1 MHTELEV
8 TAEVAAITAKRALAL
23 PAPVPA
29 HASAAPTHT
38 AHKVVAL
45 KLPPQ
50 KEGVGASE
58 REHHT
63 SAAGPK
69 ERPKEQTK
77 ERSRETPRLP
87 QDTLANHHTQIFAV
101 PKQAGEVKDK
111 NMAEKGDAKNKGDG
125 KAEGKVDSKAGKTPK
140 HPQPKSLS
148 ANSPPQPIPLP
159 RPEAS
164 ETSAHAH
171 KHLQRAASPPI
182 RTTRPANSSSVPM
195 AHDTESKAPAGN
207 NTMTSAVKT
216 SAAPLSLLPPP
227 QKTPRTLATT
237 ASKDDDK
244 VRTMEAEQESGVS
257 A

>member
-1 MHTELEV
+1 MHTELEA

-29 HASAAPTHT
+29 HTSAAPTHI
-38 AHKVVAL
+38 ARKVVAP

-50 KEGVGASE
+50 KGGLGASE
-58 REHHT
+58 REPHT
-63 SAAGPK
+63 SAVGPK
-69 ERPKEQTK
+69 ERPKEKTK
-77 ERSRETPRLP
+77 ERPRETPRLP
-87 QDTLANHHTQIFAV
+87 QDTLPNHHAQVLAV

-111 NMAEKGDAKNKGDG
+111 NKADKADAKNKADA

-159 RPEAS
+159 QPDAS

-171 KHLQRAASPPI
+171 KHVQRAASPPI
-182 RTTRPANSSSVPM
+182 CTTRPANSSSVPM
-195 AHDTESKAPAGN
+195 AHDTESKAPAGKS
-207 NTMTSAVKT
+207 TMTSAVKT
-216 SAAPLSLLPPP
+216 FAAPLSLLPPP